1 VQAEEVER
9 RGICRQKKI
18 NVSGYTQAENA
29 ESCAMRRQK
38 KLKGS
43 RTGQMQ
49 SGYMLKQPS
58 STQQPL

>member
-1 VQAEEVER
+1 M
-9 RGICRQKKI
+9 ICGQKKL

-29 ESCAMRRQK
+29 KSIRRQK

-58 STQQPL
+58 LTQQPL